1 MTNIFIKLIIKVTV
15 LTCLLTNHGLSQEY
29 LTPSS
34 QKKKSRIIQRA
45 IKEIEKGN
53 IPEVIEICDKYQQS
67 KLNLDTNDLDFL
79 YVKGRMYLGM
89 FLTAKPVDKEI
100 LLYQSA
106 DILSKINCNNF
117 SSQQLL
123 DLNLYQISCKKFFF
137 VRLNLKITEGL
148 IEYGRRDN
156 HTMQLALNLPC
167 VKTQNLLDTINFS
180 LGEKEYN
187 ELTIN
192 NHISL
197 STLREI
203 NKKYPRFS
211 KSKVYQNK
219 FQFQLNDSISKAR
232 IRLEKE
238 YKEASSSLFLLR
250 VFKNKNPKYFSDN
263 ELVKKTYIKLFQDS
277 VVETIKLNNEFKEA
291 SSSLFLLRVF
301 KNKNPKYFS
310 DNELVKKTYIKL
322 FQDSVVEMTKKLNNE
337 FKKVSKSLSLL
348 RVFKNKYSK
357 YASNNKL
364 VLETFDRLY
373 QDSVNEKLLA
383 IRKLETIKKR
393 RKLEE
398 LLKLTSFDY
407 RKGKYSYTSNQLE
420 NGLRKVIYQ
429 DKDLNIIGRDVFKD
443 DLLISSYNYN
453 RDGVLNGPFF
463 DRIKLNS
470 YQYFDISNKEKPRM
484 GLLKYNGE
492 YCEMSNISKNLLV
505 SKGYYQNGVLSSNK
519 FIIKIDKVDGD
530 YDWTFD
536 GVENNCNSE
545 KYPEVSAIVAICSIY
560 DGKIEGD
567 LEYYFYSENKR
578 NKDYSQ
584 YYPILNYDYTAVQY
598 IQTGPIIRFENGV
611 VEDGWVYIGKGKS
624 YLFKNGEIIGYKKYY
639 NNSISGPISDSMVV
653 TEDIWMVDGVLVKR
667 VEQVPWV
674 IENSKTYYGLDSF
687 HVQSEG
693 NDGQYKFN
701 TNSFNLY
708 VKSYL
713 ASEKGIP
720 KFHKMDIE
728 TCNESKVIEND
739 LRYIINNLK
748 NISMEDNNRGYT
760 EKEIKSKFESNNEW
774 RNASNCSYS
783 WFTQEIGDRGIID
796 NGIYQ
801 FPIMNYSTE
810 FVFIHRE

>member
-15 LTCLLTNHGLSQEY
+15 LTCLLANHGLSQEY

-45 IKEIEKGN
+45 IKEFEKGN

-123 DLNLYQISCKKFFF
+123 DLNLYQINCKKFFF

-156 HTMQLALNLPC
+156 HTKQLALNLPC
-167 VKTQNLLDTINFS
+167 VKTQDLLDTINFS

-187 ELTIN
+187 ELTVN

-232 IRLEKE
+232 IRLEK
-238 YKEASSSLFLLR
+238 
-250 VFKNKNPKYFSDN
+250 
-263 ELVKKTYIKLFQDS
+263 
-277 VVETIKLNNEFKEA
+277 EFKEA

-337 FKKVSKSLSLL
+337 FKETSQSLSLL
-348 RVFKNKYSK
+348 RKFKNKYSK

-453 RDGVLNGPFF
+453 SVGVLNGPFF
-463 DRIKLNS
+463 DRLKLSS
-470 YQYFDISNKEKPRM
+470 YKYFDITNKEKSKM
-484 GLLKYNGE
+484 GLLNYNGE

-530 YDWTFD
+530 YDWAFD
-536 GVENNCNSE
+536 GVEYNCNSE

-578 NKDYSQ
+578 NKDYNQ

-687 HVQSEG
+687 HVQSEII
-693 NDGQYKFN
+693 DGQYKFN

-760 EKEIKSKFESNNEW
+760 EKEIKSKFESDNEW
-774 RNASNCSYS
+774 KNASNCSYS

>member
-15 LTCLLTNHGLSQEY
+15 LTCLLANHGLSQEY

-53 IPEVIEICDKYQQS
+53 IPKVIEICDKYQQS

-123 DLNLYQISCKKFFF
+123 DLNLYQINCKKFFF

-156 HTMQLALNLPC
+156 HTKQLALNLPC

-238 YKEASSSLFLLR
+238 
-250 VFKNKNPKYFSDN
+250 
-263 ELVKKTYIKLFQDS
+263 
-277 VVETIKLNNEFKEA
+277 FKEA

-310 DNELVKKTYIKL
+310 DNELVKKTYITLFQDSVIEMTKKLNNEYKEASSSLTLLRVFKNKNLKYFNDNELVQKTYIKL
-322 FQDSVVEMTKKLNNE
+322 FQDSIFEMTKKLNNE

-383 IRKLETIKKR
+383 IRKLEIIKKR

-453 RDGVLNGPFF
+453 SVGVLNGPFF
-463 DRIKLNS
+463 DRLKLSS

-519 FIIKIDKVDGD
+519 FIIKIDND
-530 YDWTFD
+530 YDWAFD
-536 GVENNCNSE
+536 GVAYNCDRE
-545 KYPEVSAIVAICSIY
+545 RYADVSATIAICSVY

-578 NKDYSQ
+578 NKDYNQ

-598 IQTGPIIRFENGV
+598 IQTGPVIRFENGV
-611 VEDGWVYIGKGKS
+611 VEDGWSYIGKGKS
-624 YLFKNGEIIGYKKYY
+624 YLFENGEIIGYKKYY
-639 NNSISGPISDSMVV
+639 NNSNSSPITDSMVV
-653 TEDIWMVDGVLVKR
+653 TEDIWLKDGVLVKR
-667 VEQVPWV
+667 VEQDPWR
-674 IENSKTYYGLDSF
+674 IENSKAHFSFDSF
-687 HVQSEG
+687 RAE
-693 NDGQYKFN
+693 KFSSSQRIGMEH
-701 TNSFNLY
+701 TTTSFNLY

-713 ASEKGIP
+713 ESEKGIP
-720 KFHKMDIE
+720 QFHKMDIE
-728 TCNESKVIEND
+728 TESYKPTFLGEEPSWSKWRAFAGTQAD
-739 LRYIINNLK
+739 SRLRYIINDIK
-748 NISMEDNNRGYT
+748 NN
-760 EKEIKSKFESNNEW
+760 ESNK
-774 RNASNCSYS
+774 S
-783 WFTQEIGDRGIID
+783 QEYNKGIID

-801 FPIMNYSTE
+801 FPIMNYKTPIE
-810 FVFIHRE
+810 FTD

>member
-1 MTNIFIKLIIKVTV
+1 
-15 LTCLLTNHGLSQEY
+15 
-29 LTPSS
+29 
-34 QKKKSRIIQRA
+34 
-45 IKEIEKGN
+45 
-53 IPEVIEICDKYQQS
+53 
-67 KLNLDTNDLDFL
+67 
-79 YVKGRMYLGM
+79 
-89 FLTAKPVDKEI
+89 
-100 LLYQSA
+100 
-106 DILSKINCNNF
+106 
-117 SSQQLL
+117 
-123 DLNLYQISCKKFFF
+123 
-137 VRLNLKITEGL
+137 
-148 IEYGRRDN
+148 
-156 HTMQLALNLPC
+156 
-167 VKTQNLLDTINFS
+167 
-180 LGEKEYN
+180 
-187 ELTIN
+187 
-192 NHISL
+192 
-197 STLREI
+197 
-203 NKKYPRFS
+203 
-211 KSKVYQNK
+211 
-219 FQFQLNDSISKAR
+219 
-232 IRLEKE
+232 
-238 YKEASSSLFLLR
+238 
-250 VFKNKNPKYFSDN
+250 
-263 ELVKKTYIKLFQDS
+263 
-277 VVETIKLNNEFKEA
+277 
-291 SSSLFLLRVF
+291 
-301 KNKNPKYFS
+301 
-310 DNELVKKTYIKL
+310 
-322 FQDSVVEMTKKLNNE
+322 
-337 FKKVSKSLSLL
+337 
-348 RVFKNKYSK
+348 SK

-453 RDGVLNGPFF
+453 SVGVLNGPFF
-463 DRIKLNS
+463 DRLKLSS
-470 YQYFDISNKEKPRM
+470 YKYFDITNKEKSKM
-484 GLLKYNGE
+484 GLLNYNGE

-530 YDWTFD
+530 YDWAFD
-536 GVENNCNSE
+536 GVEYNCNSE

-578 NKDYSQ
+578 NKDYNQ

-687 HVQSEG
+687 HVQSESI
-693 NDGQYKFN
+693 DGQYKFN

-728 TCNESKVIEND
+728 TCNELKVIEND
-739 LRYIINNLK
+739 VRVIINNLK

-760 EKEIKSKFESNNEW
+760 EKEIKSKFESYNKWNEP
-774 RNASNCSYS
+774 SNCSYS
-783 WFTQEIGDRGIID
+783 WFIQEIGDRGIID

-810 FVFIHRE
+810 FVLIHRE

>member
-1 MTNIFIKLIIKVTV
+1 MTNVFVKQVTKMTILI
-15 LTCLLTNHGLSQEY
+15 CLLANQSLSQEY
-29 LTPSS
+29 LTPYS

-45 IKEIEKGN
+45 IKEIEKDN
-53 IPEVIEICDKYQQS
+53 ITKVIEICEKYEES
-67 KLNLDTNDLDFL
+67 KLSLDTNDLDYM

-89 FLTAKPVDKEI
+89 FLKAKSVDKET

-106 DILSKINCNNF
+106 DLLSKINCKKF

-123 DLNLYQISCKKFFF
+123 DLNLVQINCSEFLSNK
-137 VRLNLKITEGL
+137 LNLKITEGL
-148 IEYGRRDN
+148 IEHGRRDIY
-156 HTMQLALNLPC
+156 TKQLALNLPC
-167 VKTQNLLDTINFS
+167 VKTKDLLDTINYS

-192 NHISL
+192 NKISL

-203 NKKYPRFS
+203 NKVFPRFS
-211 KSKVYQNK
+211 KSKVYQNQ
-219 FQFQLNDSISKAR
+219 FQFLLNDSITKAK
-232 IRLEKE
+232 IRLENE
-238 YKEASSSLFLLR
+238 FKEASSSLSLLR
-250 VFKNKNPKYFSDN
+250 VFKNNNPKYFNDN
-263 ELVKKTYIKLFQDS
+263 ELVQKTYIKLFQDS
-277 VVETIKLNNEFKEA
+277 VNEMTIKLNNEFKEA
-291 SSSLFLLRVF
+291 SSSLRLLRVF
-301 KNKNPKYFS
+301 KNNNPKYFN
-310 DNELVKKTYIKL
+310 DNELVQKTYIKL
-322 FQDSVVEMTKKLNNE
+322 FQDSVNEMTIKLNYE
-337 FKKVSKSLSLL
+337 FKEASQSLSLL

-364 VLETFDRLY
+364 VLETFDRLF
-373 QDSVNEKLLA
+373 QDSVNQKLLE
-383 IRKLETIKKR
+383 IRKLEIRSKR

-407 RKGKYSYTSNQLE
+407 RKGKYSYKNDQIE
-420 NGLRKVIYQ
+420 DGLRIVVYQ

-519 FIIKIDKVDGD
+519 FIIKIDND
-530 YDWTFD
+530 YDWAFD
-536 GVENNCNSE
+536 GVAYNCDRE
-545 KYPEVSAIVAICSIY
+545 RYADVSATIAICSVY

-578 NKDYSQ
+578 NKDYNQ

-639 NNSISGPISDSMVV
+639 NNSNSSPITDSMVV
-653 TEDIWMVDGVLVKR
+653 TEDIWLKDGVLVKR
-667 VEQVPWV
+667 VEQDPWR
-674 IENSKTYYGLDSF
+674 IENSKAHFSFDSF
-687 HVQSEG
+687 RAE
-693 NDGQYKFN
+693 KFSSSQEWEH
-701 TNSFNLY
+701 TTTSFNLY

-713 ASEKGIP
+713 ESEKGIP
-720 KFHKMDIE
+720 QFHKMDIE
-728 TCNESKVIEND
+728 TESYKPTFLGEEPSWSIWRAFAGTQADEK
-739 LRYIINNLK
+739 LRYIIN
-748 NISMEDNNRGYT
+748 D
-760 EKEIKSKFESNNEW
+760 IKNNE
-774 RNASNCSYS
+774 SKKS
-783 WFTQEIGDRGIID
+783 QEYNKGIID

-801 FPIMNYSTE
+801 FPIMNYKTPIE
-810 FVFIHRE
+810 FTD